1 VAADGTQAYRYG
13 RRCASTSPSL
23 GAMIEK
29 RLGVSDHFAG
39 RSLTAADIIRL
50 FPLTNM
56 RVLMACDPAASA
68 GRRQGLL
75 AVGRPLSR
83 GRLGMR
89 I

>member
-1 VAADGTQAYRYG
+1 VTGGWPPTVLKPTGTAEDARAHLL
-13 RRCASTSPSL
+13 RW
-23 GAMIEK
+23 AMIEK
-29 RLGVSDHFAG
+29 LLGVSDHFAG

-56 RVLMACDPAASA
+56 RELMACDPAASA

-83 GRLGMR
+83 GRL
-89 I
+89 